1 MTFSHLDKSG
11 HAKFVDTSFKK
22 NTPRVAE
29 AEAFVTMSS
38 KAFLLLEKE
47 SSKKG
52 NVLAV
57 AQLAGIM
64 AGKKTHE
71 LIPLCHLIPTTSI
84 NVTFRIDHKNTK
96 LKVIGKSKAVYNT
109 GVEMEALTAV
119 SVAALTVYDMI
130 KAVDKGATISEI
142 KLVKKKGGKSGD
154 YSLEP

>member
-1 MTFSHLDKSG
+1 MTFSHIDKSG
-11 HAKFVDTSFKK
+11 DAKFVDTSLKK
-22 NTPRVAE
+22 NTLREAE

-47 SSKKG
+47 NSKKG

-84 NVTFRIDHKNTK
+84 NVTFKIDHKKTK
-96 LKVIGKSKAVYNT
+96 LKVIGKSKTIYNT

-119 SVAALTVYDMI
+119 TVAALTVYDMI
-130 KAVDKGATISEI
+130 KAVDKSATINEI
-142 KLVKKKGGKSGD
+142 KLIKKKGGKSD
-154 YSLEP
+154 NYKSEL

>member
-11 HAKFVDTSFKK
+11 NAKFVDTSLKK
-22 NTPRVAE
+22 NTSREAE
-29 AEAFVTMSS
+29 AEASVTMSS

-96 LKVIGKSKAVYNT
+96 LKVIGKSKTVYNT

-154 YSLEP
+154 YSLER

>member
-11 HAKFVDTSFKK
+11 NAKFVDTSLKK
-22 NTPRVAE
+22 NTSREAE
-29 AEAFVTMSS
+29 AEASVTMSS

-96 LKVIGKSKAVYNT
+96 LRVIGKSKAVYNT

-154 YSLEP
+154 YKA

>member
-11 HAKFVDTSFKK
+11 NANFVDISLKK
-22 NTPRVAE
+22 NTPREAE

-47 SSKKG
+47 NSKKG

-84 NVTFRIDHKNTK
+84 NVTFGIDHKNTK
-96 LKVIGKSKAVYNT
+96 LKVIGKSKTVYNT

-119 SVAALTVYDMI
+119 SIAALTVYDMI

-142 KLVKKKGGKSGD
+142 KLVKKKGGKSGN
-154 YSLEP
+154 YKA

>member
-1 MTFSHLDKSG
+1 MAFSHLDKSG
-11 HAKFVDTSFKK
+11 NAKFVDISLKK
-22 NTPRVAE
+22 NTSREAE

-71 LIPLCHLIPTTSI
+71 LIPLCHLIHTTSI

-96 LKVIGKSKAVYNT
+96 LKVIGKSKTVYNT

-130 KAVDKGATISEI
+130 KAVDKGATISGI
-142 KLVKKKGGKSGD
+142 KLVKKKGGKSAN
-154 YSLEP
+154 YKA

>member
-11 HAKFVDTSFKK
+11 NAKFVDTSLKK
-22 NTPRVAE
+22 NTSREAE
-29 AEAFVTMSS
+29 AEASVTMSS

-154 YSLEP
+154 YSLER

>member
-11 HAKFVDTSFKK
+11 NAKFVDISLKK
-22 NTPRVAE
+22 NTPREAK

-47 SSKKG
+47 SSQKG

-84 NVTFRIDHKNTK
+84 NVTFKIDCNIYHI
-96 LKVIGKSKAVYNT
+96 LRVYYCVMSFNDFT
-109 GVEMEALTAV
+109 IF
-119 SVAALTVYDMI
+119 I
-130 KAVDKGATISEI
+130 KYMPN
-142 KLVKKKGGKSGD
+142 L
-154 YSLEP
+154 

>member
-11 HAKFVDTSFKK
+11 NAKFVDISLKK
-22 NTPRVAE
+22 NTSREAE

-84 NVTFRIDHKNTK
+84 NVTFGIDHKNTK
-96 LKVIGKSKAVYNT
+96 LKVLGKSKTVYNT

-142 KLVKKKGGKSGD
+142 KLVKKKGGKSGN
-154 YSLEP
+154 YKA

>member
-11 HAKFVDTSFKK
+11 NAKFVDTSLKK
-22 NTPRVAE
+22 NTPREAE

-38 KAFLLLEKE
+38 EAFLLLEKE

-84 NVTFRIDHKNTK
+84 NVTFGIDYKNTK
-96 LKVIGKSKAVYNT
+96 LKVIGKSKTVYNT

-119 SVAALTVYDMI
+119 SIAALTVYDMI

-142 KLVKKKGGKSGD
+142 KLVKKKGGKSGN
-154 YSLEP
+154 YKA

>member
-11 HAKFVDTSFKK
+11 NAKFVDISLKK
-22 NTPRVAE
+22 NTPREAE

-71 LIPLCHLIPTTSI
+71 LIPLCHLIPATSI
-84 NVTFRIDHKNTK
+84 KVTFRIDHKNTK
-96 LKVIGKSKAVYNT
+96 LKVIGKSKTVYNT

-142 KLVKKKGGKSGD
+142 KLVKKKGGKSGN
-154 YSLEP
+154 YKS

>member
-11 HAKFVDTSFKK
+11 NAKFVDISLKK
-22 NTPRVAE
+22 NTPREAE
-29 AEAFVTMSS
+29 AQAFVTMSS

-96 LKVIGKSKAVYNT
+96 LKIIGKSKTVYNT

-119 SVAALTVYDMI
+119 TISCLTIYDMC
-130 KAVDKGATISEI
+130 KY
-142 KLVKKKGGKSGD
+142 LNKKIIIQNIHLLSKTGGKSKI
-154 YSLEP
+154 

>member
-11 HAKFVDTSFKK
+11 NAKFVDISLKK
-22 NTPRVAE
+22 NTSREAE

-84 NVTFRIDHKNTK
+84 NVTFGIDHKNTK
-96 LKVIGKSKAVYNT
+96 LKVIGKSKTVYNT

-142 KLVKKKGGKSGD
+142 KLVKKKGGKSGN
-154 YSLEP
+154 YKA

>member
-11 HAKFVDTSFKK
+11 NANFVDISLKK
-22 NTPRVAE
+22 NTLREAE
-29 AEAFVTMSS
+29 AEALVTMSS

-47 SSKKG
+47 NSQKG

-96 LKVIGKSKAVYNT
+96 LKVIGKSKTVYNT

-142 KLVKKKGGKSGD
+142 KLVKKKGGKSGN
-154 YSLEP
+154 YKS